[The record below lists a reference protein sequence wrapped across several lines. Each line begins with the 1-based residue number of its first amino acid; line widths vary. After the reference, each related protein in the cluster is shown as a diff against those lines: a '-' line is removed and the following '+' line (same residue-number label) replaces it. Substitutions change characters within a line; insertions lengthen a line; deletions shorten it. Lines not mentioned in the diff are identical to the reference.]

1 MLFGTFR
8 ILRIITPGK
17 GTDTMS
23 DSKTRIASNIKDKDL
38 INVRRQELVNAAV
51 ELFVKKGFHKTTVRE
66 IAKEFGMSMG
76 ALYDYIRTKEDILF
90 LVCDHIH
97 KSVSEKLQS
106 SLVGKKDA
114 RENLRNAIRD
124 YFTIIDEIQD
134 YSLLLYQE
142 TKSLN
147 RTDRNYILSAE
158 KELVAI
164 FEGIINHG
172 IRDKIF
178 SIDRSTARIVAEN
191 IMVEGQMWA
200 FRRWSIQKD
209 FSLKNYIKIQTELI
223 LKSIS

>member
-1 MLFGTFR
+1 MN
-8 ILRIITPGK
+8 
-17 GTDTMS
+17 
-23 DSKTRIASNIKDKDL
+23 DSKSRIASNIKDKDL
-38 INVRRQELVNAAV
+38 IDVRRQELVNAAV

-106 SLVGKKDA
+106 ALVGKKDA
-114 RENLRNAIRD
+114 RENLKNAIRD

-164 FEGIINHG
+164 FENIIAHG
-172 IRDKIF
+172 IREKIF
-178 SIDRSTARIVAEN
+178 KIDRSTAKIVAEN

-200 FRRWSIQKD
+200 FRRWSIQK
-209 FSLKNYIKIQTELI
+209 SYTLKNYIKIQTDLI
-223 LKSIS
+223 LRSIT

>member
-1 MLFGTFR
+1 MKR
-8 ILRIITPGK
+8 K
-17 GTDTMS
+17 GGSS
-23 DSKTRIASNIKDKDL
+23 DSETQIASNIKDKDL

-90 LVCDHIH
+90 LVCDYIF
-97 KSVSEKLQS
+97 KSVSDKLQS
-106 SLVGKKDA
+106 SLGGRKDA

-147 RTDRNYILSAE
+147 RKERNYILSAE
-158 KELVAI
+158 NDLTAI
-164 FEGIINHG
+164 FENIILQG
-172 IRDKIF
+172 IREKTF
-178 SIDRSTARIVAEN
+178 KIDRSSAKIVAHN

-200 FRRWSIQKD
+200 FRRWAIQKD
-209 FSLKNYIKIQTELI
+209 YTLKRYIKIQTDLI
-223 LKSIS
+223 LKSLT

>member
-1 MLFGTFR
+1 MNN
-8 ILRIITPGK
+8 
-17 GTDTMS
+17 
-23 DSKTRIASNIKDKDL
+23 SKARIASNIKDKDL

-106 SLVGKKDA
+106 ALVGKKDA
-114 RENLRNAIRD
+114 RENLKNAIRD

-164 FEGIINHG
+164 FENIITHG
-172 IRDKIF
+172 IREKIF
-178 SIDRSTARIVAEN
+178 RIDRSTAKIMAEN
-191 IMVEGQMWA
+191 IMVQGQMWA
-200 FRRWSIQKD
+200 FRRWSIQKNY
-209 FSLKNYIKIQTELI
+209 SLKNYIKIQTDLI
-223 LKSIS
+223 LRSIT

>member
-1 MLFGTFR
+1 MN
-8 ILRIITPGK
+8 
-17 GTDTMS
+17 

-97 KSVSEKLQS
+97 KSVSDKLQG

-114 RENLRNAIRD
+114 RENLKNAVLD

-164 FEGIINHG
+164 FEDIITHG
-172 IRDKIF
+172 IREKIF
-178 SIDRSTARIVAEN
+178 KIDRNTARIVAEN
-191 IMVEGQMWA
+191 IMVQGQMWA
-200 FRRWSIQKD
+200 FRRWSIQKNY
-209 FSLKNYIKIQTELI
+209 SLKNYIKIQTELI
-223 LKSIS
+223 LKSLT

>member
-1 MLFGTFR
+1 MN
-8 ILRIITPGK
+8 
-17 GTDTMS
+17 
-23 DSKTRIASNIKDKDL
+23 DSKSRIASNIKDKDL

-106 SLVGKKDA
+106 ALVGKKDA
-114 RENLRNAIRD
+114 RENLKNAIRD

-164 FEGIINHG
+164 FEDIITHG
-172 IRDKIF
+172 IREKIF
-178 SIDRSTARIVAEN
+178 KIDRSTAKIVAEN

-200 FRRWSIQKD
+200 FRRWSIQK
-209 FSLKNYIKIQTELI
+209 SYTLKNYIKIQTDLI
-223 LKSIS
+223 LRSIT

>member
-1 MLFGTFR
+1 MN
-8 ILRIITPGK
+8 
-17 GTDTMS
+17 

-97 KSVSEKLQS
+97 KSVSDKLQS

-114 RENLRNAIRD
+114 RENLKNAIRD

-147 RTDRNYILSAE
+147 RTDRSYILSAE

-164 FEGIINHG
+164 FEDIITHG
-172 IRDKIF
+172 ISEKVF
-178 SIDRSTARIVAEN
+178 KIDRGTARLVAEN
-191 IMVEGQMWA
+191 IMVQGQMWA
-200 FRRWSIQKD
+200 FRRWSIQKNYT
-209 FSLKNYIKIQTELI
+209 LKIYIKIQTELI

>member
-1 MLFGTFR
+1 
-8 ILRIITPGK
+8 
-17 GTDTMS
+17 MS
-23 DSKTRIASNIKDKDL
+23 NSKTRIASNIKDKDL

-97 KSVSEKLQS
+97 KSVSDKLQS
-106 SLVGKKDA
+106 SLVSKKDA
-114 RENLRNAIRD
+114 GENLKNAIRD

-164 FEGIINHG
+164 FEDIINHG

-178 SIDRSTARIVAEN
+178 KIDRGTARIVAEN
-191 IMVEGQMWA
+191 IMVQGQMWA

>member
-1 MLFGTFR
+1 MN
-8 ILRIITPGK
+8 
-17 GTDTMS
+17 
-23 DSKTRIASNIKDKDL
+23 DSKSRIASNIKDKDL

-106 SLVGKKDA
+106 ALVGKKDA
-114 RENLRNAIRD
+114 RENLKNAIRD

-164 FEGIINHG
+164 FEDIITHG
-172 IRDKIF
+172 IREKIF
-178 SIDRSTARIVAEN
+178 KIDRSTAKIVAEN

-200 FRRWSIQKD
+200 FRRWSIQK
-209 FSLKNYIKIQTELI
+209 SYTLTNYIKIQTDLI
-223 LKSIS
+223 LRSIT

>member
-1 MLFGTFR
+1 MN
-8 ILRIITPGK
+8 
-17 GTDTMS
+17 
-23 DSKTRIASNIKDKDL
+23 DSKARIASNIKDKDL

-51 ELFVKKGFHKTTVRE
+51 ELFVRKGFHKTTVRE
-66 IAKEFGMSMG
+66 IAREFGMSMG

-106 SLVGKKDA
+106 SLVSKKDA
-114 RENLRNAIRD
+114 MENLKNAIRD

-164 FEGIINHG
+164 FENIIIHG
-172 IRDKIF
+172 IKEKIF
-178 SIDRSTARIVAEN
+178 MIDRATAKIVAEN
-191 IMVEGQMWA
+191 IMVLGQMWA
-200 FRRWSIQKD
+200 FRRWSIQKNY
-209 FSLKNYIKIQTELI
+209 SLKSYIKIQTDLI
-223 LKSIS
+223 LRSITRSY

>member
-1 MLFGTFR
+1 MNN
-8 ILRIITPGK
+8 
-17 GTDTMS
+17 
-23 DSKTRIASNIKDKDL
+23 SKARIASNIKDKDL

-106 SLVGKKDA
+106 ALVGKKDA
-114 RENLRNAIRD
+114 RENLKNAIRD

-164 FEGIINHG
+164 FENIITHG
-172 IRDKIF
+172 IREKIF
-178 SIDRSTARIVAEN
+178 RIDRSTAKIMAEN
-191 IMVEGQMWA
+191 IMVQGQMWA
-200 FRRWSIQKD
+200 FRRWSIQK
-209 FSLKNYIKIQTELI
+209 SYTLKNYIKIQTDLI
-223 LKSIS
+223 LRSIT

>member
-1 MLFGTFR
+1 MN
-8 ILRIITPGK
+8 
-17 GTDTMS
+17 

-97 KSVSEKLQS
+97 KSVSEKLQG
-106 SLVGKKDA
+106 SLVGQKDA
-114 RENLRNAIRD
+114 RENLKNAIRD

-164 FEGIINHG
+164 FEDIITHG
-172 IRDKIF
+172 ISEKIF
-178 SIDRSTARIVAEN
+178 KIDRSTARIAAEN
-191 IMVEGQMWA
+191 IMVQGQMWA
-200 FRRWSIQKD
+200 FRRWSIQKNY
-209 FSLKNYIKIQTELI
+209 SLKNYIKIQTDLI
-223 LKSIS
+223 LKSLT